1 MNFARIISGLAHPML
16 MPLISVFVIFHSGTY
31 LDYTPH
37 VLIRVIY
44 LIVAIS
50 TILLPISILPL
61 LKNQNLISDMGLE
74 KRNER
79 LIPLVITALFYGLGY
94 YMLLK
99 FPITRVIAHLQL
111 AAIISI
117 LLVSL
122 ISLKW
127 KISLHMAG
135 IGGFIG
141 MLIGFTFLFSSS
153 LKFVFVIGILVSG
166 LVAYARL
173 KLNLHTPS
181 QVYAGFVLGLLT
193 VVSCLLLMQ

>member
-61 LKNQNLISDMGLE
+61 LKNQNMISDMGLE

-79 LIPLVITALFYGLGY
+79 LIPLLITTLFYGLGY

-99 FPITRVIAHLQL
+99 FPITRVVANLQL

-117 LLVSL
+117 LLISL

-141 MLIGFTFLFSSS
+141 MLIGFSFLYSSS
-153 LKFVFVIGILVSG
+153 LKFVFMIGILVAG
-166 LVAYARL
+166 LIAYARL

-181 QVYAGFVLGLLT
+181 QVYAGFILGLIT
-193 VVSCLLLMQ
+193 VASCLLLMQ